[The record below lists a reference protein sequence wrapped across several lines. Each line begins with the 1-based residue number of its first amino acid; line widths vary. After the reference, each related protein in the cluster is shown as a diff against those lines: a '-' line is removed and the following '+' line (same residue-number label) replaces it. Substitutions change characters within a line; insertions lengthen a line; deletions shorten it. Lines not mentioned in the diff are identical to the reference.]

1 MVRGVVSQFENERI
15 KAFNAAEVKPQII
28 EVSMGMLQ
36 VSMDNMHAEVQ
47 ELRSVATTAI
57 DL

>member
-1 MVRGVVSQFENERI
+1 VVSQFENERI
-15 KAFNAAEVKPQII
+15 KAFYAAEVKPQII